1 MDFFQTFDSPWRK
14 TAYSGEGVYLYS
26 TYDEIASKDDL
37 TSPTLALL
45 PKDIKPGNN
54 KHDSPVLKVPKHPD
68 EIFESSSNVEDADE
82 IVTDSDEDDDDNL
95 RTPTHFE
102 EDYSNSEQ
110 NYESQTP
117 VVLPRR
123 RFSGARNVATIKDG

>member
-1 MDFFQTFDSPWRK
+1 M
-14 TAYSGEGVYLYS
+14 
-26 TYDEIASKDDL
+26 
-37 TSPTLALL
+37 
-45 PKDIKPGNN
+45 
-54 KHDSPVLKVPKHPD
+54 LKVPKHPD